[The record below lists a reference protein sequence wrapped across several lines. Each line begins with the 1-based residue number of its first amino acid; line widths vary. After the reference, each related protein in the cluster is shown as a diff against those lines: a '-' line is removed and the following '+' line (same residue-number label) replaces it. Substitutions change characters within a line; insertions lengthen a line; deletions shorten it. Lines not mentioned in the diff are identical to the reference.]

1 MKEQIEMQENH
12 IGTLFKNLR
21 KNKKMSLNDVSGD
34 LISLSFIS
42 KFERGESEIS
52 LSRFLIL
59 LNNLNVTIEEF
70 HNLYQYEY
78 PGEVEDLMI
87 KVSTYFSN
95 KDISGFEKTQTE
107 EKERYE
113 ATGKRRYLYNSIML
127 KAFISDFT
135 NTPMN
140 KEDITI
146 LTDFLFGTEY
156 WGKYELLLLG
166 NSMPS
171 IQVDSLDLLLKEL
184 IKNSEKVT
192 TTEANYILKI
202 DLLLNAIHNAF
213 KRKRV
218 DYAQEY
224 IEYIE
229 TIMVSSVKLIYR
241 KVLLDFYKAI
251 IRMIKNNDEEAKEE
265 ITSIFKALQ
274 TLSLESIA
282 KTMEK
287 DYEYILEIYN
297 I

>member
-1 MKEQIEMQENH
+1 
-12 IGTLFKNLR
+12 
-21 KNKKMSLNDVSGD
+21 
-34 LISLSFIS
+34 
-42 KFERGESEIS
+42 
-52 LSRFLIL
+52 
-59 LNNLNVTIEEF
+59 
-70 HNLYQYEY
+70 
-78 PGEVEDLMI
+78 
-87 KVSTYFSN
+87 
-95 KDISGFEKTQTE
+95 
-107 EKERYE
+107 
-113 ATGKRRYLYNSIML
+113 
-127 KAFISDFT
+127 
-135 NTPMN
+135 
-140 KEDITI
+140 
-146 LTDFLFGTEY
+146 
-156 WGKYELLLLG
+156 
-166 NSMPS
+166 MPS

-229 TIMVSSVKLIYR
+229 TIMVSSVKLIYG